1 MAKSKEE
8 LDKRIVF
15 TDTTKRQADFRI
27 RLGYDGMTQSEFF
40 RTMISGYLE
49 QDRDLLDYIEK
60 YKREKKRKKR
70 QGKNSLKKN
79 RDLYEKDLNC
89 TLVAVDNHGSMTL
102 RETGDRLG
110 ISFVRVKQIQDVAL
124 QKLAVKNTKLKDFK
138 ESTWYL
144 L

>member
-1 MAKSKEE
+1 MTKSREE

-15 TDTTKRQADFRI
+15 TETTI

-40 RTMISGYLE
+40 RAMISGYLE

-79 RDLYEKDLNC
+79 RDLYEKGQQTRRKFALDDDVIESIFDLMEEEHPD
-89 TLVAVDNHGSMTL
+89 L
-102 RETGDRLG
+102 
-110 ISFVRVKQIQDVAL
+110 
-124 QKLAVKNTKLKDFK
+124 
-138 ESTWYL
+138 
-144 L
+144 

>member
-1 MAKSKEE
+1 MTIPKED

-40 RTMISGYLE
+40 RAMISGYLE
-49 QDRDLLDYIEK
+49 QDRNLLDYVEK

-79 RDLYEKDLNC
+79 RDLYEKGQQTRRKFALDDDVIESIFDLMEEEHPD
-89 TLVAVDNHGSMTL
+89 L
-102 RETGDRLG
+102 
-110 ISFVRVKQIQDVAL
+110 
-124 QKLAVKNTKLKDFK
+124 
-138 ESTWYL
+138 
-144 L
+144 